1 MLNNQMVIHKF
12 YMSINKKKG
21 GVIYNPQRM
30 VELFAERWRS
40 PSIHE
45 IGFKKWTYWATLCQA
60 ICFGDKL
67 RSRRFHIFPGHGN
80 HLVKLNLT
88 ELGPW
93 WMVWVR
99 GPVRDFGWLW
109 GIFLKMS
116 FKMNLWSLEMYIIPA
131 FAGKPWKIQN
141 SSSSVACRWSRAA
154 LLGALRRCWN
164 RMQSAANSSEMLY
177 LGETWWNPKMKM
189 LSPQAVLDT
198 LGKKHIYC
206 IYLSNLICTHL

>member
-1 MLNNQMVIHKF
+1 MVIHKF

-30 VELFAERWRS
+30 VELFTQRWRS

-80 HLVKLNLT
+80 HLIKLNLT

-99 GPVRDFGWLW
+99 GPVRDFGWFW
-109 GIFLKMS
+109 GLFLKMS
-116 FKMNLWSLEMYIIPA
+116 FKIEFMKLGDVHHPRFRRKTMENP
-131 FAGKPWKIQN
+131 N
-141 SSSSVACRWSRAA
+141 SSSSVACRRTRAA

-164 RMQSAANSSEMLY
+164 RMQSAANSSETQLAL
-177 LGETWWNPKMKM
+177 LGNVVLGWNMVKPKNEHAIPPG
-189 LSPQAVLDT
+189 S
-198 LGKKHIYC
+198 LGYPGKE
-206 IYLSNLICTHL
+206 THL